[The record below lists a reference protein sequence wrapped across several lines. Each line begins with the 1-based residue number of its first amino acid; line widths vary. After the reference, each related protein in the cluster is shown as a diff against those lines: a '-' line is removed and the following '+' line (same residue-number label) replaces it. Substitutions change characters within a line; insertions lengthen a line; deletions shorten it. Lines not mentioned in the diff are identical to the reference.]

1 MNLAAITLSTD
12 TLIAVIVTAV
22 VCGIVPSILLLVK
35 IANERAARIRD
46 RMDRLAEQAAETNL
60 RSRTN
65 RGNVEELWQ
74 ERDKLRKSME
84 GLNRSLQNHSR
95 LLKAASPE
103 PKSTP
108 VPESEAD
115 SS

>member
-1 MNLAAITLSTD
+1 VNPAVIEISTD
-12 TLIAVIVTAV
+12 TVVAVIVTAV

-46 RMDRLAEQAAETNL
+46 RMDKLAEQAAETNL

-74 ERDKLRKSME
+74 ERDNLRQSME
-84 GLNRSLQNHSR
+84 GLNRSLQKHSQ
-95 LLKAASPE
+95 LLEAVKAE
-103 PKSTP
+103 
-108 VPESEAD
+108 D